1 MIGGCCK
8 KIGNGGEQKMGL
20 TNGWGDDIDEEL
32 QNKKE
37 LKVGFMWNFI
47 STNNMITKFDQE
59 VGEVNEN
66 YPKSEIAKMWNSTLI
81 IMLIFALLMYNAL
94 VIIAL
99 PFFFLYGMI
108 LFKLA
113 KLFKRFGYKTAKYWV
128 LAVLTVIIGAAGNY
142 LIWYVLPGMG

>member
-1 MIGGCCK
+1 
-8 KIGNGGEQKMGL
+8 MGL

-81 IMLIFALLMYNAL
+81 VMLIFALLMYNAL
-94 VIIAL
+94 VVIAL
-99 PFFFLYGMI
+99 PFFFLYGML

-128 LAVLTVIIGAAGNY
+128 LAVLTIIIRAAGNY

>member
-1 MIGGCCK
+1 
-8 KIGNGGEQKMGL
+8 MGL

-32 QNKKE
+32 KNKKE

-59 VGEVNEN
+59 VGEVNEH
-66 YPKSEIAKMWNSTLI
+66 YPKSEIVKMWNSTLI
-81 IMLIFALLMYNAL
+81 VMLIFALLMYNAL
-94 VIIAL
+94 VVIAL
-99 PFFFLYGMI
+99 PFFFLYGML

-128 LAVLTVIIGAAGNY
+128 LAVLTVIVGAAANY